1 MSFQASQYSDPADL
15 SAVRSSRISST
26 SGKGFTTSCRLPSGP
41 NYIWDLSLLLL
52 MMNRQSSCLVNNHQ
66 RLFLFYILYSSMYN
80 ADRK

>member
-41 NYIWDLSLLLL
+41 NYMGPFTAAVDDESPIKLS
-52 MMNRQSSCLVNNHQ
+52 
-66 RLFLFYILYSSMYN
+66 
-80 ADRK
+80 RK